1 MAGGPR
7 MSRCTLPFVSIRGN
21 GRTILGEALLFDLDG
36 TLVNSDAV
44 VERCWRRWAA
54 AAGVDPG
61 LLLTRV
67 HGRQSREV
75 ISELFPDR
83 SPERNRAEAE
93 EMLAWEIADSD
104 GVVQVPGARELLAAL
119 GGVRWGIVTSC
130 PRPLAEA
137 RLRAA
142 GLPIPAAM
150 ITAEQV
156 AVGKPDPEG
165 YLEGAAALGMVPQ
178 GCVAFEDAE
187 AGARAALAAGMTVV
201 GVGRRAVGL
210 GCALEVM
217 TLETVR
223 VIATGEGVSV
233 RVI

>member
-1 MAGGPR
+1 
-7 MSRCTLPFVSIRGN
+7 MSLHD
-21 GRTILGEALLFDLDG
+21 RTILGEAVLFDLDG

-54 AAGVDPG
+54 GAGVDAEW
-61 LLLTRV
+61 LLTRV

-75 ISELFPDR
+75 IAELFP
-83 SPERNRAEAE
+83 ERGPARNLAEAE
-93 EMLAWEIADSD
+93 EMLAWEMADSD
-104 GVVQVPGARELLAAL
+104 GVVPVPGAPELLAGLDGAP
-119 GGVRWGIVTSC
+119 WGIVTSC
-130 PRPLAEA
+130 PRPLAET

-142 GLPIPAAM
+142 RLPIPAVM
-150 ITAEQV
+150 ITGDQV

-165 YLEGAAALGMVPQ
+165 YLEGAASLGKGPG

-187 AGARAALAAGMTVV
+187 AGVRAALAAGMTVV
-201 GVGRRAVGL
+201 GVGRRVAGL

-223 VIATGEGVSV
+223 VTAAGEGVSV